1 MIDVSSAGSF
11 GFCRCHLLPLLIDS
25 PSVLVQAQQIFRRVT
40 EPCRNLGSISA
51 DWLHDLTA
59 VCFDRLNGG
68 GDAVNHDVDQ
78 QAGFGHRLSAQ
89 DPCTAHFT
97 YRVIKGDGSIAARPK
112 LPIKTFLV
120 KSGRGVDVDCRNL
133 DVADLSVTEGRLLCV

>member
-1 MIDVSSAGSF
+1 MSRALVVLVFVAAILF
-11 GFCRCHLLPLLIDS
+11 LLLIDS
-25 PSVLVQAQQIFRRVT
+25 PSVLVQAQYISRRVT

-51 DWLHDLTA
+51 DWLHDLPA
-59 VCFDRLNGG
+59 VCFDRLDGG

-89 DPCTAHFT
+89 DPGTAHFA
-97 YRVIKGDGSIAARPK
+97 YRVIKGDSSIAARPE
-112 LPIKTFLV
+112 LPIKTLLV
-120 KSGRGVDVDCRNL
+120 KSGRGVNVDCRNL

>member
-1 MIDVSSAGSF
+1 ILF
-11 GFCRCHLLPLLIDS
+11 ILLIDS
-25 PSVLVQAQQIFRRVT
+25 PSFLVQAQHISRRIT
-40 EPCRNLGSISA
+40 EPCCNLGSITP

-59 VCFDRLNGG
+59 VRLDCFDSG

-78 QAGFGHRLSAQ
+78 QAGLGHRLPAQ
-89 DPCTAHFT
+89 EPCTAHFA
-97 YRVIKGDGSIAARPK
+97 YRVIKSDSSIAARPD

-133 DVADLSVTEGRLLCV
+133 DVADLSVTEGRFLCV